1 MPYWQRGKTRA
12 GSFPQESALNT
23 TRELVAERVFP
34 IKQARRRPLLL
45 ERGLNPSQVEWDRET
60 FVSTFET
67 RVFFIIKIKEEEEM
81 DKINLESY
89 RHTAAHVMAQAVK
102 RLYSNVKLGIG
113 PAIEDGFYYDFDLEE
128 RINPEDL
135 SRIEEEMKK
144 IIKENLPLEREILS
158 REEARELLEKEN
170 ENYKLELL
178 EELEPGEE
186 VSIYRQGDFFDLC
199 RGPHLERTGQLKA
212 FKLLSVAGAYWRG
225 DEKNKMLQR
234 IYGTA
239 FPDRKELKQY
249 LYRLEEAKKRDH
261 RKIGKELDLF
271 SMHEEGPGF
280 PFLHPAGVA
289 IWNELTRYWRE
300 LHRANGYQEIRTPL
314 ILNEELWHQSGHWD
328 NYRENMYFTRIDED
342 NYAIRPMNC
351 PGGVLI
357 YKSRPHSYREFPMRV
372 TELGLV
378 HRHELSGV
386 LHGLLRVRSFHI
398 DDAHI
403 YMLPEQVTD
412 EVLGVIRLAEE
423 IYNTFGLKYRLEL
436 STRPEKSMGSD
447 EDWDQ
452 AEKALASAL
461 KKRGL
466 PYQLNE
472 GDGAFYGPKI
482 DFHIEDCL
490 GRSWQLGTIQLDFQL
505 PQRFDLTYVGRDGQE
520 HRPVLLHRALF
531 GALERF
537 LGIITEHFAG
547 AFPTWLAPVQARFIP
562 IGENH
567 VEYARKLCR
576 ELENEGIRAEVDE
589 RDEKVGYKIRQ
600 AQKEKVPYM
609 LAIGDREME
618 AEKVSLRHRQKGE
631 AGQFDFSR
639 FKEELQKEVKE
650 RKLES
655 FLDEN

>member
-1 MPYWQRGKTRA
+1 M
-12 GSFPQESALNT
+12 E
-23 TRELVAERVFP
+23 
-34 IKQARRRPLLL
+34 KQ
-45 ERGLNPSQVEWDRET
+45 
-60 FVSTFET
+60 
-67 RVFFIIKIKEEEEM
+67 
-81 DKINLESY
+81 NLEAY

-102 RLYSNVKLGIG
+102 RVYSDVKLGIG
-113 PAIEDGFYYDFDLEE
+113 PAIEEGFYYDFDLEE

-135 SRIEEEMKK
+135 KRIEEEMQK
-144 IIKENLPLEREILS
+144 IIKEDLPLEKEILTK
-158 REEARELLEKEN
+158 EEAYKLLKEEKED
-170 ENYKLELL
+170 YKLELL
-178 EELEPGEE
+178 EELEPEEE
-186 VSIYRQGDFFDLC
+186 VSIYKQGDFFDLC
-199 RGPHLERTGQLKA
+199 KGPHLESTGQLKA
-212 FKLLSVAGAYWRG
+212 FKLLSIAGAYWRG

-239 FPDRKELKQY
+239 FPNKKELKQY
-249 LYRLEEAKKRDH
+249 LFRLEEAKKRDH

-280 PFLHPAGVA
+280 PFLHPSGVA

-314 ILNEELWHQSGHWD
+314 ILNEDLWHQSGHWD

-357 YKSRPHSYREFPMRV
+357 YKSRPHSYREFPMRI

-403 YMLPEQVTD
+403 YMLPDQITE
-412 EVLGVIRLAEE
+412 EVLGVIHLAEE

-447 EDWDQ
+447 EDWDR
-452 AEKALASAL
+452 AEKALAAAL
-461 KKRGL
+461 EKRGL

-505 PQRFDLTYVGRDGQE
+505 PQRFDLTYVGADGQE

-537 LGIITEHFAG
+537 LGIIIEHFAG
-547 AFPTWLAPVQARFIP
+547 AFPTWLAPVQVRFIP

-567 VEYARKLCR
+567 VEYSQKLSR
-576 ELENEGIRAEVDE
+576 ELEKEGIRAEVDD

-600 AQKEKVPYM
+600 AQKEKIPYM

-618 AEKVSLRHRQKGE
+618 SEEVSIRHRQKGE
-631 AGQFDFSR
+631 AGQMDFSR
-639 FKEELQKEVKE
+639 FKGQILKEVRE
-650 RKLES
+650 REIES
-655 FLDEN
+655 FLEKE

>member
-1 MPYWQRGKTRA
+1 VDNK
-12 GSFPQESALNT
+12 
-23 TRELVAERVFP
+23 
-34 IKQARRRPLLL
+34 
-45 ERGLNPSQVEWDRET
+45 
-60 FVSTFET
+60 
-67 RVFFIIKIKEEEEM
+67 
-81 DKINLESY
+81 NLESY

-102 RLYSNVKLGIG
+102 RLYPGVKLGIG
-113 PAIEDGFYYDFDLEE
+113 PAIENGFYYDFDLEE
-128 RINPEDL
+128 KIKPEAL
-135 SRIEEEMKK
+135 PRIEEEMKK
-144 IIKENLPLEREILS
+144 IIAEDLPLEKEVLS
-158 REEARELLEKEN
+158 KEEAYELLQKEN
-170 ENYKLELL
+170 EAYKLELL
-178 EELEPGEE
+178 EEMEDGEQ
-186 VSIYRQGDFFDLC
+186 VTLFRQGEFFDLC
-199 RGPHLERTGQLKA
+199 RGPHLESTGKLKA

-225 DEKNKMLQR
+225 DERNKMLQR

-239 FPDRKELKQY
+239 FMDRKELKKY
-249 LYRLEEAKKRDH
+249 LFQLEEAKKRDH
-261 RKIGKELDLF
+261 RKLGQELDLF
-271 SMHEEGPGF
+271 SLHEEGPGF
-280 PFLHPAGVA
+280 PFLHPNGVS
-289 IWNELTRYWRE
+289 IWNELTGYWRQ
-300 LHRANGYQEIRTPL
+300 LHQAHGYEEIRTPL

-357 YKSRPHSYREFPMRV
+357 FKSRPHSYREFPMRV
-372 TELGLV
+372 AELGLV

-403 YMLPEQVTD
+403 YMLPHQVTD
-412 EVLGVIRLAEE
+412 EVLGVIHLAEE

-436 STRPEKSMGSD
+436 STRPEKSMGSE
-447 EDWDQ
+447 EDWDR
-452 AEKALASAL
+452 AEEALAAAL

-505 PQRFDLTYVGRDGQE
+505 PQRFNLTYIGSDGEE
-520 HRPVLLHRALF
+520 HQPVLLHRALF

-537 LGIITEHFAG
+537 LGILVEHFAG
-547 AFPTWLAPVQARFIP
+547 AFPTWLAPLQVRFIP
-562 IGENH
+562 IGEKH
-567 VEYARKLCR
+567 QEYALKLCN
-576 ELENEGIRAEVDE
+576 ELKQEGLRADVDD

-618 AEKVSLRHRQKGE
+618 GGQVSVRHRHKGE
-631 AGQFDFSR
+631 AGQLNFAR
-639 FKEELQKEVKE
+639 FKESLLQEVREKSLNTF
-650 RKLES
+650 LE
-655 FLDEN
+655 D